1 MDPLLELAARLGDE
15 HVASV
20 DERHVGWRAE
30 GDELRAAFGR
40 ELSLAGENGETVLR
54 ELAADVDPGLVASQ
68 SPRYFG
74 FVIGGVLPVARAAD
88 WLTIAWD
95 PNAGGYSCS
104 PSMAIVEEIAGG
116 WARDLLGLPAGA
128 SHGFTTGCQM
138 AHVTGLAVA
147 RHSVLARQGWDVEER
162 GLNGAPAVR
171 VVVPADRH
179 ITVDAAVRLLG
190 FGLASLCP
198 VPCDDQCRITPSELE
213 RELAR
218 EPGAPTIVT
227 TQAGNVNTGSFEDFA
242 AVCRAAHAHDA

>member
-1 MDPLLELAARLGDE
+1 MDPLLELAAQLGAE
-15 HVASV
+15 HIDSAP
-20 DERHVGWRAE
+20 DRHVGWRAE
-30 GDELRAAFGR
+30 AGELRAGLGR
-40 ELSLAGENGETVLR
+40 ELSLDGVDGETVLR
-54 ELAADVDPGLVASQ
+54 ELAAGVEPGLVTST

-95 PNAGGYSCS
+95 QNAGGYSCS
-104 PSMAIVEEIAGG
+104 PSMSVVEELAGG
-116 WARDLLGLPAGA
+116 WVRDLLGLPAGA

-147 RHSVLARQGWDVEER
+147 RHAVLARHGWDVQQR
-162 GLNGAPAVR
+162 GLNGAPAIR

-190 FGLASLCP
+190 LGIASLRP
-198 VPCDDQCRITPSELE
+198 VACDDQARVIPDELE

-218 EPGAPTIVT
+218 EPDLPTIVT
-227 TQAGNVNTGSFEDFA
+227 AQAG
-242 AVCRAAHAHDA
+242 

>member
-54 ELAADVDPGLVASQ
+54 ELAADAEPGLVTSQ

-95 PNAGGYSCS
+95 QSAAGYACG
-104 PSMAIVEEIAGG
+104 PAVALIEEIAGT
-116 WARDLLGLPAGA
+116 WSWEVLGL
-128 SHGFTTGCQM
+128 F
-138 AHVTGLAVA
+138 
-147 RHSVLARQGWDVEER
+147 
-162 GLNGAPAVR
+162 
-171 VVVPADRH
+171 
-179 ITVDAAVRLLG
+179 
-190 FGLASLCP
+190 
-198 VPCDDQCRITPSELE
+198 
-213 RELAR
+213 
-218 EPGAPTIVT
+218 
-227 TQAGNVNTGSFEDFA
+227 
-242 AVCRAAHAHDA
+242 